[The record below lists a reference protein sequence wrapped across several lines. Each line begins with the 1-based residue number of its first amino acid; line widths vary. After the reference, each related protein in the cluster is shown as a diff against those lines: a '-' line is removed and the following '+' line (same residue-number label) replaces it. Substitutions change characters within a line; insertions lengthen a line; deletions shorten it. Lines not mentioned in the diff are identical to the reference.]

1 MQKFGKLIFLAL
13 VFGSL
18 VGCGSDDNDGVEGFS
33 GEVDN
38 NTTNST
44 TVTSSNLPELNGYFA
59 LQVGADVFPEPNRHI
74 FGDWWDSASI
84 ETHSVRFSSLNSAD
98 KNAYEE
104 EVKEEFPDILTIGQS
119 GVYHNVAYYQG
130 NLIGDASVEIV
141 NDAPDSYSVIKAVD
155 LILPIPVFINKV
167 DGGVF
172 SNGHIFPE
180 LIGFPIT
187 EVITTIHYGYFGS
200 PNLQTYKIKLA
211 AAGFEPTNGKND
223 HNVWT
228 KVVTDGDVTYTYTF
242 EHDRI
247 LLDATWI
254 TNPLDDIFTGF
265 GLDGIVDYQ
274 IPAFGTIAGITNHWL
289 GNWTNIN
296 KFARWKVS
304 VK

>member
-1 MQKFGKLIFLAL
+1 MQAKMQKFGKLIFLAL

-18 VGCGSDDNDGVEGFS
+18 VGCGSDDNDDSGATFS
-33 GEVDN
+33 NG
-38 NTTNST
+38 
-44 TVTSSNLPELNGYFA
+44 TSPLSPPQPVVVVPEIKGYFA

-74 FGDWWDSASI
+74 FGDWWDSPSI
-84 ETHSVRFSSLNSAD
+84 ETHSVKFSSLSTAD
-98 KNAYEE
+98 KDTYEA

-119 GVYHNVAYYQG
+119 GVYHNLAYYQG
-130 NLIGDASVEIV
+130 NFIGDASVEIV
-141 NDAPDSYSVIKAVD
+141 NDDTPDSYSVIKAVD

-187 EVITTIHYGYFGS
+187 EVITTIHYGYFGT

-211 AAGFEPTNGKND
+211 EKGFEPVNGRND

-228 KVVTDGDVTYTYTF
+228 KVVVDDDGVEYTYTF
-242 EHDRI
+242 EHDRM
-247 LLDATWI
+247 LLDATLI
-254 TNPLDDIFTGF
+254 TNLLPESISDFVIPGF
-265 GLDGIVDYQ
+265 GTL
-274 IPAFGTIAGITNHWL
+274 AGITNHWL

-304 VK
+304 VKK